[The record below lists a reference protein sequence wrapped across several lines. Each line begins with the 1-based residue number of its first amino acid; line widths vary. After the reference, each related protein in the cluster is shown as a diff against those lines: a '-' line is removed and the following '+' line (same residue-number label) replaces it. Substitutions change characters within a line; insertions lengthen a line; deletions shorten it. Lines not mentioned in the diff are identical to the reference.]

1 MRISEQGIELLIERE
16 ALRTKAYLDTVGV
29 PTIGVGH
36 TGPEV
41 YLGLEW
47 SRQKCIEAFHE
58 DLARFEDAINSHVT
72 VNLTQYQFDALV
84 SFSFN
89 VGISAFI
96 GSTLLKKI
104 NANSMD
110 EAATQF
116 DRWHIPVEI
125 TSRRNGEK
133 LQFQGID
140 FVARA

>member
-1 MRISEQGIELLIERE
+1 MTGVQTC
-16 ALRTKAYLDTVGV
+16 AL
-29 PTIGVGH
+29 PI
-36 TGPEV
+36 
-41 YLGLEW
+41 
-47 SRQKCIEAFHE
+47 C
-58 DLARFEDAINSHVT
+58 FEDAINSHVT
-72 VNLTQYQFDALV
+72 VDLTQHQFDALV

-89 VGISAFI
+89 VGISAFT

-110 EAATQF
+110 EAAAQF